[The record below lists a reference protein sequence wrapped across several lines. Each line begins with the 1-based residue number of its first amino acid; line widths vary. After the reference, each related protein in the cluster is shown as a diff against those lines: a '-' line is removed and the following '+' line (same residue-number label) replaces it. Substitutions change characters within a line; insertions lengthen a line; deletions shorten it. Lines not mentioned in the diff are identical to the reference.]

1 MFLLEEL
8 GSQGSLVPGVVEKP
22 GGGLTFVPAPDLGGS
37 LCGWPLRAPADR
49 PMAIAFAIVYGSISH
64 PRFSVEKPSQM
75 IRMLSEVNK
84 SFIDESIVLP
94 FTSHVKTM
102 LAWLLM
108 EKID

>member
-49 PMAIAFAIVYGSISH
+49 PMAIAFAIVYGVGEWEIYQTDEVAGWMGKLRH
-64 PRFSVEKPSQM
+64 TDPEAAHQVEAAVDV
-75 IRMLSEVNK
+75 LSEYGPT
-84 SFIDESIVLP
+84 LGR
-94 FTSHVKTM
+94 
-102 LAWLLM
+102 
-108 EKID
+108 